1 MTAKDGSQ
9 VKKMAVPIPDGD
21 SIRSAAFHADFKFLL
36 VVTTTLNMAWT
47 LPTTFDGEFALH
59 VLLYAPYILDWMI
72 CHHGFMRYRHD
83 EDVQEFQLA
92 GYITHPISD
101 RGPSEAFIVGVGPIL
116 GFYELANSRLRQ
128 DIVRLYASQIN
139 CSFGESQFNII
150 EILSACWRPE
160 YHHVFCDFLKSL
172 LAVPGTRW
180 VPPPDMS
187 VALNPLAKLLDA
199 AATQPLANA
208 AAQIVIDYCLRQAK
222 KEQDPQFLVPI
233 RQCLH
238 LLVDPKQQYSE
249 MALNIYREMA
259 YLPSQSRD
267 FIIGHH
273 SLANPLEPRW
283 AFWRHYPWGLH
294 QYKDQVMQLE
304 TVKIPNPPKGNFT
317 REIFQASFDMLWTK
331 PEAEEEESQDDTE
344 ESKKN
349 DHVRKLYSW
358 PRTIWTMVLRKCRLK
373 YNTTIECYPFE
384 LEALDNP
391 ALMALVEY
399 KWNTI
404 GFSYW
409 LVRFLGQ
416 LCYYTLV
423 LTAVFLQIYGENRVT
438 DEGVLIS
445 DPGPEGLYIA
455 IIVIAFTFLWLELGQ
470 FVKQKRDYIRSV
482 YNLVDFGVFL
492 LPLIGAINQIL
503 IIHGAISVGTNPAVL
518 SFSVL
523 LVFLHFLFELRVFQ
537 AVCHFVSIIIRAIYS
552 IRVFIFVFSGGLLAF
567 AIAILHLMHTCVSAE
582 ECVYFTE
589 GFSNNLFRALSVTY
603 FMMVIFAKD
612 NSMKKAGILG

>member
-9 VKKMAVPIPDGD
+9 VKKMAVPLPDGN
-21 SIRSAAFHADFKFLL
+21 SIRNAAFHADLKYLL
-36 VVTTTLNMAWT
+36 VVTDK
-47 LPTTFDGEFALH
+47 TFDGEFRLH
-59 VLLYAPYILDWMI
+59 ILLYAPYIQDWMI
-72 CHHGFMRYRHD
+72 CHHGFIRCRYDLYD
-83 EDVQEFQLA
+83 EDVQEFELV
-92 GYITHPISD
+92 GHITHPIPD
-101 RGPSEAFIVGVGPIL
+101 RGPSEAFVDGVGPIL
-116 GFYELANSRLRQ
+116 RVYELADPKMRQ

-139 CSFGESQFNII
+139 RIFFDFDEKQFP
-150 EILSACWRPE
+150 ILEYFPVYWNPE
-160 YHHVFCDFLKSL
+160 NHHIYCDFLKNL
-172 LAVPGTRW
+172 LAVPSTRW
-180 VPPPDMS
+180 VPPQDMS
-187 VALNPLAKLLDA
+187 VAVNPLAKFLDI

-208 AAQIVIDYCLRQAK
+208 VAQIFIDYCLRQAK

-249 MALNIYREMA
+249 VALNIYREMA

-416 LCYYTLV
+416 LCYYVLV

-445 DPGPEGLYIA
+445 DPSPEGLYIA

-503 IIHGAISVGTNPAVL
+503 IIHGAISVGKNPAVL

-537 AVCHFVSIIIRAIYS
+537 VVCHFVSIIIRAIYS

-582 ECVYFTE
+582 NCDYYTD
-589 GFSNNLFRALSVTY
+589 GFSNNLLRALSVTY
-603 FMMVIFAKD
+603 FMMVIFVED
-612 NSMKKAGILG
+612 SDMR